1 MSFLVT
7 ESSQKEV
14 RLLGDLGT
22 GPPSSPSANDHVP
35 NSLGQ
40 VDGASEEQKS
50 YGMTFSLVS
59 KGHLL
64 RSIKR
69 PVAHPKD
76 TKTGDVVWGQK
87 ATSTRCLMEG
97 NMGLEEVVSLSF

>member
-1 MSFLVT
+1 
-7 ESSQKEV
+7 
-14 RLLGDLGT
+14 
-22 GPPSSPSANDHVP
+22 
-35 NSLGQ
+35 
-40 VDGASEEQKS
+40 
-50 YGMTFSLVS
+50 MTFSLVS